1 MISLKTK
8 QVGFG
13 EYQIFKLKLGECPYL
28 PCKMTIAAFSAYMG
42 CLFTFPFAVM
52 SKEMIEYWPK
62 ENGVCT
68 W

>member
-1 MISLKTK
+1 
-8 QVGFG
+8 
-13 EYQIFKLKLGECPYL
+13 
-28 PCKMTIAAFSAYMG
+28 MTIAAFSAYMG